1 MRRRNWSVLVFT
13 LLKFEANSKEGTQ
26 NKNAFEL
33 SFTPSL
39 ERKSIGNNIMPPQRH
54 RKYSINTK
62 SKENSKK
69 SWVCATFQ
77 NRLFQLQ
84 LHFLTFK
91 LCGDTTNRTVDKSLN
106 RNQKYRLES
115 NLKVIFIISSTIC
128 ESETAPAA
136 NLNEPI
142 SKRAKFYKKKS
153 IVFFSLLIFYRNPN

>member
-26 NKNAFEL
+26 NKIICLFDNAFEL
-33 SFTPSL
+33 SSFAPSL
-39 ERKSIGNNIMPPQRH
+39 ERKSIGNSIVPPQRH

-142 SKRAKFYKKKS
+142 SKRAKFYKKNS
-153 IVFFSLLIFYRNPN
+153 ICFFLC